1 MEGKQRK
8 QKLRIL
14 HLPRCFISSNLK
26 VLTECR
32 DFFTTNIFSL
42 LPQLVKVFQNFHF
55 LSGPINQKYCSSTLV
70 RVFFH
75 DRFLKWKYLRN
86 NLFHKCFCA
95 QNISLRRYRREIVKT
110 RNYFCEI
117 KYY

>member
-32 DFFTTNIFSL
+32 DSFTTNIFSL
-42 LPQLVKVFQNFHF
+42 FKILQLVKVSQNFHF
-55 LSGPINQKYCSSTLV
+55 SLSGPINQYTLV
-70 RVFFH
+70 HGFF
-75 DRFLKWKYLRN
+75 
-86 NLFHKCFCA
+86 
-95 QNISLRRYRREIVKT
+95 S
-110 RNYFCEI
+110 
-117 KYY
+117 